1 MTKELDLQD
10 ITISEQERE
19 LEELRDCQYQL
30 KNDVHEL
37 VCKEEGNNEMNLQLT
52 DTSEQLLVRDN
63 TYSYSVGIVNFM
75 KILLPGVR
83 IKQCI

>member
-30 KNDVHEL
+30 KSDVHEQ
-37 VCKEEGNNEMNLQLT
+37 VCKEEGNNLQLT

-63 TYSYSVGIVNFM
+63 MLQYSYSVGIVNF
-75 KILLPGVR
+75 
-83 IKQCI
+83 IK